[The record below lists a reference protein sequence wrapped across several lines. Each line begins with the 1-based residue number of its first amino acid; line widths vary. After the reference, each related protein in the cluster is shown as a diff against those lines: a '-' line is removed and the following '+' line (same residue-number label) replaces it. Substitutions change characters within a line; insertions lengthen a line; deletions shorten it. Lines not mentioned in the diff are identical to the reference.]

1 MAARPALSRAVRTR
15 LQEARAA
22 RLATVGSDG
31 RPHLIPL
38 CFAFDGR
45 AFYSA
50 LDRKPKRRSPDQL
63 LRVRNL
69 KANPRVALLVDG
81 YREDWRRL
89 WYVLVHGRARLLRS
103 GRDWREAHR
112 LLRRKYRQYRT
123 GLLPAD
129 APVIRVVPER
139 IVVWGKL

>member
-1 MAARPALSRAVRTR
+1 M
-15 LQEARAA
+15 A

-31 RPHLIPL
+31 RPHLIPI

-50 LDRKPKRRSPDQL
+50 LDLKPKRRSLDQL

-81 YREDWRRL
+81 YHDDWRRL
-89 WYVLVHGRARLLRS
+89 WYVLVHGRARLLHS
-103 GRDWREAHR
+103 GRDWRKAHR
-112 LLRRKYRQYRT
+112 LLRRKYRQYRS

-139 IVVWGKL
+139 IVAWGKL